1 MEERQKENPMNRT
14 KCLAGKFGIVF
25 GTLLLGYA
33 TYGQPAVSV
42 GISVPLPSVE
52 VALPSVEIRA
62 ESDFYEPL
70 APQGEWVE
78 IAGYG
83 RCWRPRG
90 VEAGWRPYCN
100 GNWQRTE

>member
-1 MEERQKENPMNRT
+1 MEEQQKENPMNRT
-14 KCLAGKFGIVF
+14 KCTASKFGIVL
-25 GTLLLGYA
+25 GSLLLGHA
-33 TYGQPAVSV
+33 TYGQPA
-42 GISVPLPSVE
+42 ISVE
-52 VALPSVEIRA
+52 IGLPSVEIRA

-100 GNWQRTE
+100 GNWQRTDAGWYWVS